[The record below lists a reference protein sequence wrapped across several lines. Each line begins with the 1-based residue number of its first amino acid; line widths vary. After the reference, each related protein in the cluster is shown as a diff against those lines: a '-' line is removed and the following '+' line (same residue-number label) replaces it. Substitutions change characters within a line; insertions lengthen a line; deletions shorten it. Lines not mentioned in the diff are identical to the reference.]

1 MLVIKIDGKVHYINI
16 GLVIEIFEDE
26 WTSSFTNEK
35 IYILKI
41 RLNDGTVLCISNKE
55 EQEDL
60 HRFLEGH
67 FDGGEA

>member
-1 MLVIKIDGKVHYINI
+1 MIVLKINGKAHYINM

-26 WTSSFTNEK
+26 WTSSLTNEK
-35 IYILKI
+35 ISVLKI

-60 HRFLEGH
+60 CHFLEGN